1 MLYRL
6 YVSIVEAVLFDIVKI
21 GNKKSGASPVT
32 QNARRGDILGIS
44 MG

>member
-21 GNKKSGASPVT
+21 GNKKA
-32 QNARRGDILGIS
+32 ARRL
-44 MG
+44 